1 MNISYHCSLSV
12 YRQSINF
19 QLNDLTWVRLHQLS
33 GHLKYKMQW
42 VVALCVLLA
51 LCISCEG
58 QLGTRPPK
66 KYVVNLDLPEE
77 ERWTAVVNDH
87 KDLIKIV
94 HTMFR

>member
-1 MNISYHCSLSV
+1 
-12 YRQSINF
+12 
-19 QLNDLTWVRLHQLS
+19 
-33 GHLKYKMQW
+33 MQW
-42 VVALCVLLA
+42 VAALCVLLA